1 MKKYAYLGT
10 DESGEYGCVLLS
22 LLSYDQLIPEE
33 LETSDFIHAPS
44 NWGGR
49 DKVSRIVDNEGVEF
63 SGRAISVP
71 DGLMFTGE
79 DGDNGFTSWWRFKVT
94 DIKEV
99 IITNEW
105 YASRY
110 NVYR

>member
-10 DESGEYGCVLLS
+10 DESGEYGCILFS
-22 LLSYDQLIPEE
+22 LFSFDQLIPDE
-33 LETSDFIHAPS
+33 LEPSDFIHAPS

-49 DKVSRIVDNEGVEF
+49 DLISRIVEEEGVEF
-63 SGRAISVP
+63 TGREIYVP
-71 DGLMFTGE
+71 DSLVFTGD
-79 DGDNGFTSWWRFKVT
+79 DGDMFRPDHWRFNVYH
-94 DIKEV
+94 IKE
-99 IITNEW
+99 IKITNEW